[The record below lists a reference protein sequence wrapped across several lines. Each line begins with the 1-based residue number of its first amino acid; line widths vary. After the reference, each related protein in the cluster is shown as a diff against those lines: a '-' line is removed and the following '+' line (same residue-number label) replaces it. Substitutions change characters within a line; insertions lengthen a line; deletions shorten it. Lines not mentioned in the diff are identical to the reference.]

1 MTSLKSYDTID
12 VFRGIGAAII
22 LLVIIGIFIHY
33 YQIEEERLQ
42 QEDLQAKEG
51 TWKTRQISNNYAQ

>member
-1 MTSLKSYDTID
+1 MTLD

-33 YQIEEERLQ
+33 YQVEEERLQ